1 MLVFVVVFEVGF
13 CVADLEGFAIF
24 FGTDFVVVFVADFE
38 VDLFV
43 ADLEVDFV
51 VDFVLFV
58 GVCFFALGSVLYSP
72 KRESLAPTFLPKSP
86 NSSWNLS
93 FMPSSSFISCFISL
107 ISCRFPKSISF
118 VIESTCVSN

>member
-13 CVADLEGFAIF
+13 CVVDLENFAIF
-24 FGTDFVVVFVADFE
+24 FGTDFVVVFAADFE

-58 GVCFFALGSVLYSP
+58 GVSFFALGSALYSP
-72 KRESLAPTFLPKSP
+72 KRESLAPTFLLKSP
-86 NSSWNLS
+86 HSSWNLS
-93 FMPSSSFISCFISL
+93 FALSSSFISCFISL